1 MKLELHG
8 TMALILRGNRLKV
21 LGDAL
26 KDTLKKMS
34 KTETN
39 PNLIFS
45 LILFL
50 LSIWTELYRT
60 AINLQT

>member
-1 MKLELHG
+1 
-8 TMALILRGNRLKV
+8 MALILRGNRLRV

-39 PNLIFS
+39 PNVYQRMNS
-45 LILFL
+45 RHM
-50 LSIWTELYRT
+50 E
-60 AINLQT
+60 

>member
-1 MKLELHG
+1 
-8 TMALILRGNRLKV
+8 MALILRGNRLRV

-39 PNLIFS
+39 PNLIFRS
-45 LILFL
+45 ILFL
-50 LSIWTELYRT
+50 LSIWTEFYRI